1 MDRLD
6 SHFAGSDG
14 PARHR
19 RLTMCGFCGVAL
31 PPGSNRRLDRELIE
45 RMNRTIAHRGPDG
58 DGIFLQNGIGLGH
71 RRLSIV
77 DPRLGAQPMSVRNG
91 EVQMVYNGEVY
102 NHPALMPEL
111 QAAGVQYRTHCDT
124 ETILHLYEREGRE
137 MPKRLRG
144 MFAFAIW
151 DSRSRELLLARDRFG
166 VKPLYYVHTDD
177 GALYFASEIKA
188 LLAADAVRASLNLRA
203 FPDYLANHGTCGEET
218 LFEGVKRLPPGHTLV
233 WRNGRIEM
241 NRFWSLSF
249 NPAAIDQRP
258 DRVLID
264 EYRERFRESVRLRL
278 MADVPLGMF
287 LSGGIDSAS
296 ITAMMSTL
304 VDEPIKTFS
313 VAFAERE
320 ANELAYARLVAAR
333 YKTDHHEI
341 VVTPEQFF
349 GALPALV
356 WHEDEPIAHPSSIAL
371 NFVSR
376 LAAERVKV
384 VLTGEGSDE
393 TLGGYGRYRYTVWNM
408 SLGRVAEGLT
418 GSMGRRLGRAMVEQL
433 PQGSRWQARLRRTA
447 LTRPATLDDLYFDNF
462 AVFDRKAIRA
472 LLVPSLRES
481 LGTIDPY
488 ASAHELLRTTDA
500 ASLLNQLLYVDL
512 FTYLHE
518 LLMKQDQMSM
528 AASIESRVPFLDH
541 PLVEFTATLPERLKL
556 RGRTTKYIL
565 REAMRDYLPPAIL
578 TRSKM
583 GFPVPIGRWFRGA
596 HRAVVDEYVLGDRAM
611 ARGLFEPSYVRA
623 LVQEHAASFRD
634 HSERLWALVNVEI
647 WHRIFIDG
655 ESPDEV
661 GVGAPAMAAAR

>member
-1 MDRLD
+1 
-6 SHFAGSDG
+6 
-14 PARHR
+14 
-19 RLTMCGFCGVAL
+19 MCGFCGVAL
-31 PPGSNRRLDRELIE
+31 PNGSSRPLDRALIE
-45 RMNRTIAHRGPDG
+45 RMNATIAHRGPDG
-58 DGIFLQNGIGLGH
+58 DGIYLQHGIGLGH

-77 DPRLGAQPMSVRNG
+77 DPALGAQPMAVRNG

-102 NHPALMPEL
+102 NHPTLMPEL

-137 MPKRLRG
+137 MPRRLRG

-151 DSRSRELLLARDRFG
+151 DARSRELLLARDRLG
-166 VKPLYYVHTDD
+166 VKPLYYVHTAD

-188 LLAADAVRASLNLRA
+188 LLAANAVRASLNLGA
-203 FPDYLANHGTCGEET
+203 FPDYLANHGTCGDET

-233 WRNGRIEM
+233 WRDGRIQID
-241 NRFWSLSF
+241 RFWSLSF
-249 NPAAIDQRP
+249 DPAAIDQRP

-304 VDEPIKTFS
+304 VSDPIKTFS

-320 ANELAYARLVAAR
+320 ANELVYARLVATR
-333 YKTDHHEI
+333 YRTDHHEI

-349 GALPALV
+349 GALPTLV

-408 SLGRVAEGLT
+408 ALGRMARGLT
-418 GSMGRRLGRAMVEQL
+418 GSVGHRLGNAVIDAL
-433 PQGSRWQARLRRTA
+433 PRGSRWQSRLRRTA
-447 LTRPATLDDLYFDNF
+447 LSRPATLDDLYFDNF
-462 AVFDRKAIRA
+462 AVFDRRAIRA
-472 LLVPSLRES
+472 LLSPTHRES
-481 LGTIDPY
+481 LGSVDPY
-488 ASAHELLRTTDA
+488 SVAHELLRTSDA
-500 ASLLNQLLYVDL
+500 GSLLNKLLYVDL

-541 PLVEFTATLPERLKL
+541 PLVEFTARLPERLKL

-565 REAMRDYLPPAIL
+565 REAMRDYLPPEIL
-578 TRSKM
+578 SRSKM
-583 GFPVPIGRWFRGA
+583 GFPVPIGRWFRGEY
-596 HRAVVDEYVLGDRAM
+596 RSVVDEYVLG
-611 ARGLFEPSYVRA
+611 ARTASRDLFDPPYIRT
-623 LVQEHAASFRD
+623 LVQEHMSGHRD
-634 HSERLWALVNVEI
+634 HSERLWALVNVEV

-655 ESPDEV
+655 ESPEHV
-661 GVGAPAMAAAR
+661 GAGAPAMAGAR

>member
-1 MDRLD
+1 
-6 SHFAGSDG
+6 
-14 PARHR
+14 
-19 RLTMCGFCGVAL
+19 MCGFCGVAL
-31 PPGSNRRLDRELIE
+31 PAGSSRPLDRDLIE

-58 DGIFLQNGIGLGH
+58 DGIYLQPGIGLGH

-77 DPRLGAQPMSVRNG
+77 DPKLGAQPMAVRNG
-91 EVQMVYNGEVY
+91 EVQIVYNGEVY
-102 NHPALMPEL
+102 NHPTLMPEL
-111 QAAGVQYRTHCDT
+111 QRAGVQYRTHCDT
-124 ETILHLYEREGRE
+124 ETILHLYEREGKE

-151 DSRSRELLLARDRFG
+151 DSRSRELLLARDRLG

-188 LLAADAVRASLNLRA
+188 LLASGAVRASLNLRA
-203 FPDYLANHGTCGEET
+203 FPDYLANHGTCGVET
-218 LFEGVKRLPPGHTLV
+218 LFDGVKRLPPGHTLV
-233 WRNGRIEM
+233 WRDGKVRID
-241 NRFWSLSF
+241 RFWTLSF
-249 NPAAIDQRP
+249 DPAAIDQRS

-304 VDEPIKTFS
+304 VSEPIKTFS

-349 GALPALV
+349 GALPMLV

-393 TLGGYGRYRYTVWNM
+393 TLAGYARYRYTLWN
-408 SLGRVAEGLT
+408 LAAGRIAEATT
-418 GSMGRRLGRAMVEQL
+418 GSVGRRLGSAIVERL
-433 PQGSRWQARLRRTA
+433 PEGSRWQSRLRRTA
-447 LTRPATLDDLYFDNF
+447 LSRPATLDDLYFDNF
-462 AVFDRKAIRA
+462 AVFDRSAIQA
-472 LLVPSLRES
+472 LVAPGYRES
-481 LGTIDPY
+481 SGTIDPY
-488 ASAHELLRTTDA
+488 AEAHRLLGETDA
-500 ASLLNQLLYVDL
+500 GSLINKLLYVDL

-541 PLVEFTATLPERLKL
+541 PLVEFTARLPERLKL

-565 REAMRDYLPPAIL
+565 REAMRDYLPPEIL
-578 TRSKM
+578 SRSKM
-583 GFPVPIGRWFRGA
+583 GFPVPVGRWFREA
-596 HRAVVDEYVLGDRAM
+596 HRCVIDEFVLGERAA
-611 ARGLFEPSYVRA
+611 ARGLFDTSYVRA
-623 LVQEHAASFRD
+623 VAAEHAAGRRD
-634 HSERLWALVNVEI
+634 HTERLWALANVEI

-655 ESPDEV
+655 ESPSDV
-661 GVGAPAMAAAR
+661 SVNAAAAPAFAAAP